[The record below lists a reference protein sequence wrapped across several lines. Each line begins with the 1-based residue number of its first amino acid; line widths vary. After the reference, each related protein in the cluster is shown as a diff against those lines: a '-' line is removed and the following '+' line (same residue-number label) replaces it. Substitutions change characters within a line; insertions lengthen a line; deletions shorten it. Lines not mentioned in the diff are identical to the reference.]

1 ASQQSLENGGSG
13 SGSSSRASS
22 GAGGRLRASSR
33 PPMLPVPPALSQQ
46 PLPVPLANDQPLSDL
61 TTIRHN
67 GADIE
72 LKATELQ
79 TVRVLGKGRFGV
91 VDQVRHPGTK
101 CHFALKYLR
110 RSSDARE
117 HELQLREINVLR
129 RAVECPFAVY
139 FYGAMFHEGDILILM
154 ELMDASLRQLYLT
167 AYSPVV
173 DLPFSDSVLRYVA
186 YSGDFA
192 DPRMFIPLSL
202 FSSPP
207 SQSRRDVKPSNMLAS
222 RSGQVKMCDFGIAGF
237 LDNSIAKSNVGCEL
251 YLAPERIL
259 PPAQQKETQSSRAE
273 GGDGLDASSLHRPEG
288 FTSAADV
295 WSLGVSLVELATGSY
310 PYGPVTGPFE
320 LNRRIVDDPP
330 PALPAESVARFD
342 AQLPGFLSRCL
353 EKNHEQRCRFDWL
366 LSHAYLAGIDSDP
379 AREAGLRNETAGF
392 VCDVL
397 DSASGDSDAKRLHPS
412 EV

>member
-1 ASQQSLENGGSG
+1 ASQQSLENGGSGSG

-67 GADIE
+67 GARYR
-72 LKATELQ
+72 A
-79 TVRVLGKGRFGV
+79 KGDRIADCASVG
-91 VDQVRHPGTK
+91 QRSIRCGRSGAAPGQRE

-186 YSGDFA
+186 YSVLRALSYMRSIDGDFA

-310 PYGPVTGPFE
+310 PYGP
-320 LNRRIVDDPP
+320 
-330 PALPAESVARFD
+330 
-342 AQLPGFLSRCL
+342 
-353 EKNHEQRCRFDWL
+353 
-366 LSHAYLAGIDSDP
+366 
-379 AREAGLRNETAGF
+379 
-392 VCDVL
+392 
-397 DSASGDSDAKRLHPS
+397 
-412 EV
+412 

>member
-1 ASQQSLENGGSG
+1 ASQQSLENGGSGSG

-33 PPMLPVPPALSQQ
+33 PPMLPVPLALSQQ

-91 VDQVRHPGTK
+91 VDQ
-101 CHFALKYLR
+101 YLR

-186 YSGDFA
+186 YSVLRALSYMRSIDGDFA

-310 PYGPVTGPFE
+310 PYGP
-320 LNRRIVDDPP
+320 
-330 PALPAESVARFD
+330 
-342 AQLPGFLSRCL
+342 
-353 EKNHEQRCRFDWL
+353 
-366 LSHAYLAGIDSDP
+366 
-379 AREAGLRNETAGF
+379 
-392 VCDVL
+392 
-397 DSASGDSDAKRLHPS
+397 
-412 EV
+412 